1 MTEQEVRRYLRQM
14 KEEDSE
20 RALLFTV
27 STICATTACSVLPA
41 IS

>member
-20 RALLFTV
+20 RAFHSFYNLWTV
-27 STICATTACSVLPA
+27 CSVLPA

>member
-20 RALLFTV
+20 RAFH
-27 STICATTACSVLPA
+27 SFYNCATTVCSVLPA

>member
-20 RALLFTV
+20 RAFH
-27 STICATTACSVLPA
+27 SFYCATTACSVLPA

>member
-20 RALLFTV
+20 RAFTV
-27 STICATTACSVLPA
+27 STICATTVCSVLPA

>member
-20 RALLFTV
+20 RAFH
-27 STICATTACSVLPA
+27 CATTACSVLPA

>member
-14 KEEDSE
+14 KEENSE
-20 RALLFTV
+20 RAFHSFYNL
-27 STICATTACSVLPA
+27 CYDPCSVLPA